1 MAQNPKD
8 TNIDRKQTTRVSD
21 EQAFVDGAY
30 EKGRQTR
37 NMSVLESESGLFFV
51 DENGIAQRFEPA
63 KDNPF
68 FDEETEHNDNYTFK
82 TDKSIRTLIIPK
94 GVKGF
99 VSDFMR
105 GVRVTERFELPEGL
119 ISIGNN
125 SFDIGKEQHCVF
137 ANSILPDVIIPQ
149 SVEEIGIFAFGH
161 TRIKSLQLPATLRS
175 PYGRQFK
182 DSDIEFLRLPKEW
195 KDFVSLD
202 NDGGLRVKEILNSN
216 DLGYLGW
223 PSTYVKRLEFY

>member
-1 MAQNPKD
+1 MANNSNNETWTFISHSNKD
-8 TNIDRKQTTRVSD
+8 
-21 EQAFVDGAY
+21 Y
-30 EKGRQTR
+30 EKGRQAR
-37 NMSVLESESGLFFV
+37 NTSVLESESGLFFI

-68 FDEETEHNDNYTFK
+68 FDEETEQNDNYTFK

-99 VSDFMR
+99 VPDFMR
-105 GVRVTERFELPEGL
+105 GIRVTERFELPEGL
-119 ISIGNN
+119 KSIGNN

-137 ANSILPDVIIPQ
+137 ANCILPTVIIPQ

-161 TRIKSLQLPATLRS
+161 TRIKSLQLPATLCS

-182 DSDIEFLRLPKEW
+182 DSCIELLRLPKEW
-195 KDFVSLD
+195 KVFVHLE
-202 NDGGLRVKEILNSN
+202 NDGCLRVKENLSSN
-216 DLGYLGW
+216 DFGYLRW
-223 PSTYVKRLEFY
+223 PSTNVKRMEFY

>member
-1 MAQNPKD
+1 MARKPK
-8 TNIDRKQTTRVSD
+8 NANMEIRQTVRVFD
-21 EQAFVDGAY
+21 EQTFVDGVY
-30 EKGRQTR
+30 EKGRQAR
-37 NMSVLESESGLFFV
+37 NTSVLESESGLFFIN
-51 DENGIAQRFEPA
+51 ENDIVLRFEPT
-63 KDNPF
+63 KDNQF

-105 GVRVTERFELPEGL
+105 DIRVIERFELLDGL

-137 ANSILPDVIIPQ
+137 ANCILPTVIIPQ

-161 TRIKSLQLPATLRS
+161 THIESLQLPTTLRS

-182 DSDIEFLRLPKEW
+182 DSYIELLRLPKEW
-195 KDFVSLD
+195 KDYINLEK
-202 NDGGLRVKEILNSN
+202 DGCLRVKKNLNSN
-216 DLGYLGW
+216 DFGYLRW
-223 PSTYVKRLEFY
+223 PSTYVKRMEFY